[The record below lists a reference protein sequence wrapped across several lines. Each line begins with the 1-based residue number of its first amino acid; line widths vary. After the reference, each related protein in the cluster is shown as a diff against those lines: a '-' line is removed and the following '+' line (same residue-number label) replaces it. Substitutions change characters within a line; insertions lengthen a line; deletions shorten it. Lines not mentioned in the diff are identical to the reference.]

1 MNELAARFIIKPEV
15 IQKIKN
21 EEKSLAKLG
30 ISLQN
35 QKDNVDLQTGIL
47 TRQRV
52 EQLLENGDISQ
63 EAFEKFFDGAR
74 TFFLKPTNIL

>member
-74 TFFLKPTNIL
+74 TFFQKPTNIF